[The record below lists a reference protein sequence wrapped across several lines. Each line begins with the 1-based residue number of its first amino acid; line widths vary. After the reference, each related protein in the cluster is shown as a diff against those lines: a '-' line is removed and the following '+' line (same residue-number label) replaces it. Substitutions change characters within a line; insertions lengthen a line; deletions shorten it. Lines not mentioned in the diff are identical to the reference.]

1 MNTNNGDNDDAD
13 ADADDDDDDDDD
25 DEVDSTQQN
34 CGTNIPELRWS
45 KMATSPC
52 DMLIHVD
59 GDISANCCQD
69 KKRILIDIN
78 YTL

>member
-1 MNTNNGDNDDAD
+1 
-13 ADADDDDDDDDD
+13 
-25 DEVDSTQQN
+25 
-34 CGTNIPELRWS
+34 
-45 KMATSPC
+45 MATSPC

-78 YTL
+78 YTLWQKYFRQGFRKII